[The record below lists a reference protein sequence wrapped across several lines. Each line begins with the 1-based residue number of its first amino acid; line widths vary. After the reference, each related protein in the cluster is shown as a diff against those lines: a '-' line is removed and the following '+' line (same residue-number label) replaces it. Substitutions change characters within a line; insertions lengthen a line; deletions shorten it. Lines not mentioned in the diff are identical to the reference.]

1 MTRRYLVRRLLQVVP
16 TVLGIVTLTFLL
28 VHLSPGDP
36 ALEFAGE
43 GADQGQIDAARSYLG
58 LDRPLPQQYLTYAGR
73 VLRGDLG
80 TSFAKRRPVTEV
92 IALRLPATILLTG
105 TALALSTAAGIALG
119 LLAARRPGSTVD
131 GATNT
136 AALVAYSLPSFWVAQ
151 VVVLV
156 VALKAGLL
164 PTGGMNTARAGYT
177 GLSAT
182 VDTAR
187 HLVLPALVLSL
198 SEVALLARVTRSGLL
213 MQSGKDYLRAAR
225 AKGLSERATLLR
237 HAFPN
242 ALLPVITVVGGRV
255 GFLVSGAVLVETVFA
270 WPGLGRLIVEA
281 GQSGDHPVILG
292 MVLLISFA
300 VIVVNLVTDLVYAW
314 VDPRIRY
321 R

>member
-1 MTRRYLVRRLLQVVP
+1 VTRRYLVRRLLQVVP

-36 ALEFAGE
+36 ALEFAGQ
-43 GADQGQIDAARSYLG
+43 GADQAQIDAARSYLG
-58 LDRPLPQQYLTYAGR
+58 LDRSLPRQYLTYAGR
-73 VLRGDLG
+73 VLHGDLG
-80 TSFAKRRPVTEV
+80 TSFAQRRPVTEV
-92 IALRLPATILLTG
+92 IALRLPATILLTS
-105 TALALSTAAGIALG
+105 TALALSTVGGLALG
-119 LLAARRPGSTVD
+119 LLAARRPGSLVD
-131 GATNT
+131 GGINT
-136 AALVAYSLPSFWVAQ
+136 VALVAYSLPSFWVAQ

-164 PTGGMNTARAGYT
+164 PAGGMNTARAGYT

-198 SEVALLARVTRSGLL
+198 SEIALLARVTRSGLL

-225 AKGLSERATLLR
+225 AKGLSKKQTLLR

-270 WPGLGRLIVEA
+270 WPGLGRLIVDA

-321 R
+321 G

>member
-1 MTRRYLVRRLLQVVP
+1 VTRRYLVRRLLQVVP

-43 GADQGQIDAARSYLG
+43 GADQAQIDAARSYLG

-80 TSFAKRRPVTEV
+80 TSFAKRQPVTEV

-105 TALALSTAAGIALG
+105 TALALSTAVGIALG
-119 LLAARRPGSTVD
+119 LLAARRPGSAAD

-136 AALVAYSLPSFWVAQ
+136 VALVAYSLPSFWVAQ
-151 VVVLV
+151 VVILF

-292 MVLLISFA
+292 LVLLISFA

>member
-1 MTRRYLVRRLLQVVP
+1 VTRRYLVRRLLQVVP

-43 GADQGQIDAARSYLG
+43 GADQAQIDAARSYLG

-80 TSFAKRRPVTEV
+80 TSFAKRQPVTEV

-105 TALALSTAAGIALG
+105 TALALSTAVGIALG
-119 LLAARRPGSTVD
+119 LLAARRPGSAAD

-136 AALVAYSLPSFWVAQ
+136 VALVAYSLPSFWVAQ
-151 VVVLV
+151 VVILF

>member
-1 MTRRYLVRRLLQVVP
+1 VTRRYLVRRLLQVVP

-80 TSFAKRRPVTEV
+80 TSFAKRQPVTEV

-105 TALALSTAAGIALG
+105 TALALSTAVGIALG
-119 LLAARRPGSTVD
+119 LLAARRPGSAAD

-136 AALVAYSLPSFWVAQ
+136 VALVAYSLPSFWVAQ
-151 VVVLV
+151 VVILF